1 MTNVKRTA
9 RITGLAYLGLAI
21 SGLLGYLL
29 IRGQLYVPD
38 DATRTAANLV
48 AHEGLARLGIV
59 TDIAMVLTQAVTAV
73 SFWNLFRPVHPV
85 AAGSIA
91 AFGLVNSVV
100 ILIAT
105 ACCATALDVALRA
118 DATSTSDALLLYD
131 LNSAAL
137 SLAGLFYGLWLIPMG
152 WLAGRSGYMPRP
164 LGWILIGGGVGY
176 VLSVLIASLVPGTP
190 SVAYAFTVPATIGEL
205 WMVGYLLTKGVA
217 DRPTAD
223 GRPTTSRA
231 VARQRHEPRADQP
244 PIAPPETP
252 LLSSPCCDPTI
263 HPHPDPAPKAAD
275 TTAD

>member
-21 SGLLGYLL
+21 SGMLGYLL

-59 TDIAMVLTQAVTAV
+59 TDVAMVLTQAVTAV
-73 SFWNLFRPVHPV
+73 WFWKLFRPVHPV

-91 AFGLVNSVV
+91 AFGLVNAVI
-100 ILIAT
+100 ILIAA
-105 ACCATALDVALRA
+105 ACSATALDVALRA

-131 LNSAAL
+131 LNAATL
-137 SLAGLFYGLWLIPMG
+137 SLAGLFFGLWLIPMG

-176 VLSVLIASLVPGTP
+176 LLSVLAAALFPDASGVVTALTI
-190 SVAYAFTVPATIGEL
+190 PATIGEL
-205 WMVGYLLTKGVA
+205 WMVGYLLIKGVA
-217 DRPTAD
+217 DRSTTD
-223 GRPTTSRA
+223 GQPTTSR
-231 VARQRHEPRADQP
+231 E
-244 PIAPPETP
+244 
-252 LLSSPCCDPTI
+252 
-263 HPHPDPAPKAAD
+263 AAL
-275 TTAD
+275 T